1 MKKKLIQSYKYLYD
15 YHIFCCVNERPDS
28 AIRECCK
35 KKNSLVLRN
44 HMKKKISDLGLKKIR
59 VNQSGCLDKCELG
72 PVMVIYPEGV
82 WYSFKNTDDVDEII
96 HEHLLKGKIVKRL
109 VINS

>member
-1 MKKKLIQSYKYLYD
+1 
-15 YHIFCCVNERPDS
+15 
-28 AIRECCK
+28 
-35 KKNSLVLRN
+35 
-44 HMKKKISDLGLKKIR
+44 MKKKISDLGLKKIR

-72 PVMVIYPEGV
+72 PVMGIYPEGV